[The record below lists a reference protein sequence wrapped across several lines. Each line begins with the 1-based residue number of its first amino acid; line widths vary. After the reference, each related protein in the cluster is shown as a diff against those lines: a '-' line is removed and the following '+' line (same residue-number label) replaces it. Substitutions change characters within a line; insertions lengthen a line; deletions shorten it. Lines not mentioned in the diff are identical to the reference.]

1 MFWGS
6 VIRKEHSNLSGPEE
20 ALVGMTKP
28 SDSRNRHELG
38 PWAIT
43 NEDRETG
50 AIVGYMNGASL
61 GVGVL
66 ENCSVQVQQVR
77 DRKKENLPE
86 VHGRIVIT
94 SAK

>member
-43 NEDRETG
+43 NEDGETEVF
-50 AIVGYMNGASL
+50 VGNMKGES
-61 GVGVL
+61 
-66 ENCSVQVQQVR
+66 
-77 DRKKENLPE
+77 
-86 VHGRIVIT
+86 
-94 SAK
+94 